1 MALRHCDSL
10 LLALRNTTV
19 RNVCSLLHHRTFGVS
34 AALDSGDPK
43 FCHGGGHSTA
53 PARDS
58 EGDSVSR
65 ISGSMPNRC
74 ESTVVEDHS
83 SKVPHAPHDRHI
95 GSGIPVSSAEP
106 SHACGGRGGSRSNRL
121 PPGPSLSDFIR
132 HGRTPQSLSEPTD
145 IRHGASQIAS
155 AVVFEESTIWDRERE
170 RERREG
176 SLGASTTGDRAA
188 NPPHFAR
195 ANSLSGRNPAIPT
208 DPAEDGI
215 KGGRVYFESY
225 GCQMNV
231 ADLELVLSI
240 LSSAGYT
247 ERVDKP
253 DESDVI
259 LINTCAIRENAE
271 NKIWHRLGYFKH
283 LKQRWYRDKQ
293 GQPRSPA
300 YDRLPPKVAVL
311 GCMAERLKENL
322 LESEKMVDV
331 VCGPDA
337 YRDLPRLLSV
347 VWYAYHDSNG
357 VWIRFGYVIGV
368 CILFLHTLIS
378 L

>member
-1 MALRHCDSL
+1 MAPRHCDIV
-10 LLALRNTTV
+10 LLALRNATV
-19 RNVCSLLHHRTFGVS
+19 RNLSSLLHHRNFRSS
-34 AALDSGDPK
+34 AALRSANPNSR
-43 FCHGGGHSTA
+43 HGEVRPIV

-58 EGDSVSR
+58 DGDCVSR
-65 ISGSMPNRC
+65 INDSVPSPC
-74 ESTVVEDHS
+74 ESSVEDDHS
-83 SKVPHAPHDRHI
+83 SIIVHSPHEGQIEFR
-95 GSGIPVSSAEP
+95 IPVSSAEH
-106 SHACGGRGGSRSNRL
+106 SDFDRNTHAREGRSSSQSSRL

-132 HGRTPQSLSEPTD
+132 DGRMSQGSESGEWTGAQ
-145 IRHGASQIAS
+145 RASVGAS
-155 AVVFEESTIWDRERE
+155 EEYVMRDRE

-176 SLGASTTGDRAA
+176 SLGVSTTSLQSA
-188 NPPHFAR
+188 NFIHSAHASSSEGQHSAILTPQAR
-195 ANSLSGRNPAIPT
+195 
-208 DPAEDGI
+208 DGI
-215 KGGRVYFESY
+215 QGGRIYFESY

-240 LSSAGYT
+240 LSAAGYT

-253 DESDVI
+253 EQSDVI

-300 YDRLPPKVAVL
+300 YDRPPPKVAVL
-311 GCMAERLKENL
+311 GCMAERLKEKL
-322 LESEKMVDV
+322 LDADKMVDV

-347 VWYAYHDSNG
+347 VGRTSDEGSG
-357 VWIRFGYVIGV
+357 S
-368 CILFLHTLIS
+368 T
-378 L
+378 